1 MLYVAI
7 VRSNHEQG
15 SGGYCAWSPPGRTE
29 RPDIRMLLDL
39 PVICYRLIASP
50 QAGSG
55 LTADGSGQSSGKLL
69 NPVSFSRFRSICVSH
84 TGPKRNRRTKSKKRG
99 SKKHVLSSSLP
110 NFRLAMSSLLLFCFC
125 FSPPVLSAFRRLHR
139 SDSVVLLSHAGLA
152 SHIWKTYSSR
162 APFSFALP
170 RRVPPRGLPICARSR
185 GAAREPLSVRL
196 SACSASSV
204 LVENS
209 DYD

>member
-1 MLYVAI
+1 MVTPRSHREARYQDVTRSAGDMLSSHRIAAGWQRIDSGRQRTV
-7 VRSNHEQG
+7 VGQTFESSFVQSVSVDMCVPHG
-15 SGGYCAWSPPGRTE
+15 SE
-29 RPDIRMLLDL
+29 
-39 PVICYRLIASP
+39 
-50 QAGSG
+50 
-55 LTADGSGQSSGKLL
+55 
-69 NPVSFSRFRSICVSH
+69 
-84 TGPKRNRRTKSKKRG
+84 TKSQDKKQKAG
-99 SKKHVLSSSLP
+99 VKKHVLSSSLP